1 MTYDKFTITYDPTHN
16 IQLDAHVPKI
26 EVNND
31 NGNLKNLPAV
41 VSFHGGG
48 LVAGSKDDLYFP
60 RDLADKFLS
69 QNVIFISPNYRLL
82 YPSTGFDIL
91 ADVHVLF
98 DYLASDSSE
107 LGQLL
112 AQKNTR
118 LDISRIGVIGFSG
131 GNYPARISLMDSIN
145 PLTRPKVHWNLY
157 GMGGDFLLDHWINVK
172 PPNKY
177 VPDLPFFKEKVEGI
191 LNDPKYKK
199 EKNGLSE
206 AHLGVE
212 GDERGRMGLFVWFI
226 NQGNILDVLLDQP
239 GLSARLRSV
248 PYDQRIELLDDEQ
261 IKILSVI
268 LPTTQR
274 RPKPMPTP
282 TIIIH
287 GENDRIVPI
296 EESYKHHHGLKELGA
311 SKVKTIWVKDAGHG
325 LFVDGQWPKFI
336 PGVGSIM
343 DQGVEFVM
351 EELNKA

>member
-26 EVNND
+26 EVNDD

-82 YPSTGFDIL
+82 HPATGYDIL

-107 LGQLL
+107 L
-112 AQKNTR
+112 
-118 LDISRIGVIGFSG
+118 G

-172 PPNKY
+172 PPNEY

-274 RPKPMPTP
+274 RPKPMATPTPTP

-296 EESYKHHHGLKELGA
+296 EESYRHHDDLKELGA

-325 LFVDGQWPKFI
+325 LFVDGQWPEFI
-336 PGVGSIM
+336 PGVESIM
-343 DQGVEFVM
+343 DQGVKFVM